1 MKTLYIDEKYENL
14 ELKENVYYLNIEKT
28 ILVDELEIFLDKKL
42 IVNLP
47 LPKKH

>member
-28 ILVDELEIFLDKKL
+28 ILVVVL
-42 IVNLP
+42 
-47 LPKKH
+47 